1 MSEEGGDETGA
12 YASSSYCLDPGDI
25 EPFAIMSADA
35 RGSDFAADA
44 PDPGAAFGGSWETS
58 AYALADGAACG
69 SFGPVATPPPPP
81 PPPPMAPGLPPP
93 PPPAM
98 APGLGWEPPAYR
110 PRRRPGSLAEAV
122 ERSLH
127 GIVAAARTDERAAL
141 DAAAAAK
148 GDARAATRAVGACV
162 EIKQ

>member
-1 MSEEGGDETGA
+1 MSPEGGGDAGA

-35 RGSDFAADA
+35 RGSDFAAEESDH
-44 PDPGAAFGGSWETS
+44 GAAFGGSWETS

-81 PPPPMAPGLPPP
+81 PPPMAPGLPPP

-98 APGLGWEPPAYR
+98 APGFFPNPPFA
-110 PRRRPGSLAEAV
+110 PGGFPGGFPPPWQPPPPSRRAW
-122 ERSLH
+122 
-127 GIVAAARTDERAAL
+127 
-141 DAAAAAK
+141 
-148 GDARAATRAVGACV
+148 
-162 EIKQ
+162 

>member
-1 MSEEGGDETGA
+1 MFSTESTRVYVA
-12 YASSSYCLDPGDI
+12 V
-25 EPFAIMSADA
+25 
-35 RGSDFAADA
+35 GSTISRA
-44 PDPGAAFGGSWETS
+44 
-58 AYALADGAACG
+58 
-69 SFGPVATPPPPP
+69 
-81 PPPPMAPGLPPP
+81 
-93 PPPAM
+93 
-98 APGLGWEPPAYR
+98 GWEPPAYR

-148 GDARAATRAVGACV
+148 GDARAATRAVRARV